1 MHRTDTFSVIK
12 TEKDLRE
19 IMGETMEIALQKN
32 RPSLDQH
39 STAFISR
46 SPFLCISTS
55 NSDGKAD
62 VSPRG
67 DPNGFVQV
75 LDDKR
80 IYLPDR
86 PGNNRLD
93 TMTNIIENPNVG
105 LLFFIPG
112 FSDTLRING
121 RARIVQDDELA
132 QRSMIKNR
140 IPKVGILV
148 QINEVFLHCA
158 KAILRSGLWN
168 PDRFQDRRE
177 MPTLGQMILDQVAEP
192 QSPPTKGE
200 IAEAD
205 DFLDN
210 NYKTALY

>member
-1 MHRTDTFSVIK
+1 MHGTDTFRVIK

-39 STAFISR
+39 SRAFISR

-55 NSDGKAD
+55 NSDSKAD

-86 PGNNRLD
+86 PGYNRLD

-132 QRSMIKNR
+132 QRTMIKKR

-148 QINEVFLHCA
+148 EINEVFLHCA
-158 KAILRSGLWN
+158 KAILRSGLWD
-168 PDRFQDRRE
+168 PDKFQDRRD